1 MKCIILYGRKVLP
14 FGGENIC
21 AYWGTEKNSAEPKNP
36 QEHGIPGSCNDA
48 AGRAY
53 EKIMLINE
61 GGISER

>member
-1 MKCIILYGRKVLP
+1 MLP

-21 AYWGTEKNSAEPKNP
+21 AYWGTEENSAEPKNP

-61 GGISER
+61 GGIYER